1 MSVQLASKGIA
12 DPATAFGQC
21 LMQSSMYAEKHK
33 LGLIRVTGLSYTRR
47 EHWAVYAD
55 IGEDENGRYFI
66 TEPEWGK
73 VIDLTARQFVTTV
86 PARYEDDC
94 LAWVE
99 SACGWLND
107 SLTYE
112 IYLTHDSQLEPAY
125 VGELRVDDSN
135 NHTGVTYAAFA
146 KGEVETY
153 LI

>member
-1 MSVQLASKGIA
+1 MSVRLASKGIA
-12 DPATAFGQC
+12 DPAKALGQC
-21 LMQSSMYAEKHK
+21 LIQSKAYAEKHK

-55 IGEDENGRYFI
+55 VAEDAKGRYFI
-66 TEPEWGK
+66 TEPEWGN

-99 SACGWLND
+99 SASVWLND
-107 SLTYE
+107 SMVYE
-112 IYLTHDSQLEPAY
+112 IYLTHDSQLEPDY

-135 NHTGVTYAAFA
+135 NHKGGLYAGLA
-146 KGEVETY
+146 KGKVETY